1 MLIACH
7 MFAKV
12 MFLSSV
18 EVDVD
23 PGDRQRGAAGQHR
36 PPPHIR
42 LHLDRDE
49 QVCGDSLSM
58 DSKFSHIRIAP
69 RLASE
74 GVPIYTHQLRDL
86 LAAHNSRHNTN
97 N

>member
-1 MLIACH
+1 MLIVCL

-12 MFLSSV
+12 IFLSSV

-42 LHLDRDE
+42 LHLERDE
-49 QVCGDSLSM
+49 QVKKETES
-58 DSKFSHIRIAP
+58 
-69 RLASE
+69 
-74 GVPIYTHQLRDL
+74 
-86 LAAHNSRHNTN
+86 
-97 N
+97 

>member
-1 MLIACH
+1 MLVELIVCH

-12 MFLSSV
+12 IFLSSV

-42 LHLDRDE
+42 LHLERDE
-49 QVCGDSLSM
+49 QVCEFKRKVSP
-58 DSKFSHIRIAP
+58 KF
-69 RLASE
+69 L
-74 GVPIYTHQLRDL
+74 TL
-86 LAAHNSRHNTN
+86 LP
-97 N
+97 